1 MAYQYVNTNTRP
13 ILNDDPYKRN
23 QQGILN
29 AQVGWETMKLM
40 PHDARMAAYKQHPNM
55 SMQQIAQMRA
65 QQSFQ
70 PQQQMQPMNSG
81 VPPLLARPRTAQD
94 VPSMGTGGPL
104 TKSAMD
110 AAAPVTQR
118 PALSANGQQNFVM
131 QQQPVLS
138 IGANAPQGPYQ
149 PVQGA
154 ILNNPG
160 NAAPSGPPVET
171 APAATSVETGN
182 RRDGTQV
189 GQANPGKDY
198 SRLSERLIRMGGA
211 MNANAHLGGNAMLG
225 AMADQQGMII
235 NEEEAQR
242 NAEADRQLSA
252 ASAYQDAILEQQ
264 DLLNGMS
271 DQDRK
276 LEDAFNKFNTFGN
289 NVTGIIDSTAKS
301 FWDNLPFGDHKREAF
316 RTELKAIMVDETL
329 LRTANTKGA
338 ISDKE
343 MALFQSAVPSMNQ
356 SEEVWKAWITARRE
370 NIAVIRNR
378 LANGISVSRDADV
391 GFTNTYVAPT
401 TSAVQPQGSGTTAS
415 AFSDDELSE
424 IENNL

>member
-1 MAYQYVNTNTRP
+1 MAYQYPSFTDAPYGSEEALRQQRQRLTAHLPPDPVLAQQQIDAVRQANFAKRPTN
-13 ILNDDPYKRN
+13 
-23 QQGILN
+23 GIL
-29 AQVGWETMKLM
+29 AGWT
-40 PHDARMAAYKQHPNM
+40 PN
-55 SMQQIAQMRA
+55 SINPA
-65 QQSFQ
+65 STYVP
-70 PQQQMQPMNSG
+70 PQQ
-81 VPPLLARPRTAQD
+81 RTPSD

-104 TKSAMD
+104 TRAAMD
-110 AAAPVTQR
+110 AAAGITQR

-149 PVQGA
+149 QGQGA

-171 APAATSVETGN
+171 PPEATSVETGN

-198 SRLSERLIRMGGA
+198 SRLAERLIRMGGA

-289 NVTGIIDSTAKS
+289 NVTGVFDSTAKS
-301 FWDNLPFGDHKREAF
+301 FWDNLPFGDPKREAF

-391 GFTNTYVAPT
+391 GFKNTYVAPT
-401 TSAVQPQGSGTTAS
+401 TSSVQPQGGTQPTQA
-415 AFSDDELSE
+415 DDDALFDF
-424 IENNL
+424 

>member
-1 MAYQYVNTNTRP
+1 
-13 ILNDDPYKRN
+13 
-23 QQGILN
+23 
-29 AQVGWETMKLM
+29 
-40 PHDARMAAYKQHPNM
+40 
-55 SMQQIAQMRA
+55 
-65 QQSFQ
+65 
-70 PQQQMQPMNSG
+70 
-81 VPPLLARPRTAQD
+81 
-94 VPSMGTGGPL
+94 
-104 TKSAMD
+104 MD

-149 PVQGA
+149 QGQGA

-171 APAATSVETGN
+171 PPEATSVETGN

-198 SRLSERLIRMGGA
+198 SRLAERLIRMGGA

-289 NVTGIIDSTAKS
+289 NVTGVFDSTAKS
-301 FWDNLPFGDHKREAF
+301 FWDNLPFGDPKREAF

-401 TSAVQPQGSGTTAS
+401 TSSVQPQGGTQYTQA
-415 AFSDDELSE
+415 DDDALFDF
-424 IENNL
+424 

>member
-1 MAYQYVNTNTRP
+1 MYIPLMPYMAYKYFTGG
-13 ILNDDPYKRN
+13 DEEN
-23 QQGILN
+23 QN
-29 AQVGWETMKLM
+29 
-40 PHDARMAAYKQHPNM
+40 P
-55 SMQQIAQMRA
+55 QQIARSA
-65 QQSFQ
+65 QNVPNMNTAGLLTQAGMNQFAPTQGVPPLLARPGTGPSVPPLLARP
-70 PQQQMQPMNSG
+70 PQAPQG

-104 TKSAMD
+104 TRSAMD
-110 AAAPVTQR
+110 AAAGITQR

-149 PVQGA
+149 QGQGA

-171 APAATSVETGN
+171 PPAATSVETGN

-198 SRLSERLIRMGGA
+198 SRLAERLIRMGGA
-211 MNANAHLGGNAMLG
+211 MNANAHLGGSAMLG
-225 AMADQQGMII
+225 AMAEQQGMII

-276 LEDAFNKFNTFGN
+276 LADAFDKFNTFGN
-289 NVTGIIDSTAKS
+289 NVTGVFDSTAKS
-301 FWDNLPFGDHKREAF
+301 AWDNTPFGDPKREAF

-378 LANGISVSRDADV
+378 LANGISVSRDADI
-391 GFTNTYVAPT
+391 GFKNKYEAPA
-401 TSAVQPQGSGTTAS
+401 TSSVQPQGGTQPTQA
-415 AFSDDELSE
+415 DDDALFDF
-424 IENNL
+424 

>member
-1 MAYQYVNTNTRP
+1 MAYQYPSFTDAPYGSEEALRQQRQRLTAHLPPDPVLAQQQIDAVRQANFAKRPTN
-13 ILNDDPYKRN
+13 
-23 QQGILN
+23 GIL
-29 AQVGWETMKLM
+29 AGWTQNSIN
-40 PHDARMAAYKQHPNM
+40 PASTYVP
-55 SMQQIAQMRA
+55 
-65 QQSFQ
+65 
-70 PQQQMQPMNSG
+70 PQQ
-81 VPPLLARPRTAQD
+81 RTPSD

-104 TKSAMD
+104 TRAAMD

-171 APAATSVETGN
+171 PPAATSVETGN

-198 SRLSERLIRMGGA
+198 SRLAERLIRMGGA

-401 TSAVQPQGSGTTAS
+401 TSSVQPQGGTQPTQA
-415 AFSDDELSE
+415 DDDALFDF
-424 IENNL
+424 

>member
-1 MAYQYVNTNTRP
+1 MNTAGLLTQAGMNQFAPTQGVPPLLARP
-13 ILNDDPYKRN
+13 GTGPSVPPLLARPP
-23 QQGILN
+23 QGL
-29 AQVGWETMKLM
+29 
-40 PHDARMAAYKQHPNM
+40 
-55 SMQQIAQMRA
+55 
-65 QQSFQ
+65 
-70 PQQQMQPMNSG
+70 
-81 VPPLLARPRTAQD
+81 PPLLARPRTAQD

-104 TKSAMD
+104 TRAAMD

-149 PVQGA
+149 QGQGA

-225 AMADQQGMII
+225 AMANQQGMII

-401 TSAVQPQGSGTTAS
+401 TSSVQPQGGTQPTQA
-415 AFSDDELSE
+415 DDDALFDF
-424 IENNL
+424 

>member
-1 MAYQYVNTNTRP
+1 
-13 ILNDDPYKRN
+13 
-23 QQGILN
+23 
-29 AQVGWETMKLM
+29 
-40 PHDARMAAYKQHPNM
+40 
-55 SMQQIAQMRA
+55 
-65 QQSFQ
+65 
-70 PQQQMQPMNSG
+70 
-81 VPPLLARPRTAQD
+81 
-94 VPSMGTGGPL
+94 
-104 TKSAMD
+104 MD

-149 PVQGA
+149 QGQGA

-225 AMADQQGMII
+225 AMANQQGMII